1 MPPNCRVLWLYSP
14 MKTNRQGCSIRRLTT
29 WPELTYPGKL
39 LLPPCSGHGQTLAC
53 VFVFVVYFVVNYR
66 FRLWRPLLLCVKGT
80 VHRLVWA
87 HCRSRQQTQTGHK
100 RVQMMCLGTLIII
113 SNLQELETMLR
124 VLLCVQLNE
133 DCPSEDICILEY
145 TGKKKNIELFCVVNK
160 GLHTKKQKS
169 MEMLLKK
176 NKWISVHS

>member
-145 TGKKKNIELFCVVNK
+145 TGKKKKHWAFLCCEQGPTHQKAEVNGNVVK
-160 GLHTKKQKS
+160 KKQVNQCS
-169 MEMLLKK
+169 
-176 NKWISVHS
+176 